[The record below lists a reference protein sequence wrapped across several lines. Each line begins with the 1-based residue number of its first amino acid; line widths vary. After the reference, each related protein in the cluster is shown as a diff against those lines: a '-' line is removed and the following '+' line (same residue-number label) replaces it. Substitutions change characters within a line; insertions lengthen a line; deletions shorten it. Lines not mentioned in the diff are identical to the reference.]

1 MKRPVLVALCLIAV
15 CAIALGQENDATPGG
30 RIKDVKTKLKAA
42 QQQDADYAAQFKNL
56 ESRLDD
62 IKFAADAYKKQ
73 NDRWKQDA
81 DNLNVQIRY
90 HNDHMC
96 TEKCVNGKCDGTCQ
110 WYRDEAERENSGGA
124 QLKQQ
129 ADLLEQIRNNVLRDT
144 QDYAERVKA
153 LAEKS
158 DENTAL
164 IDRLKAQLLDLL
176 GRYDQCRGSI
186 PANCDAPN
194 AVGPDGKPVLKAA
207 CERMHAK
214 CGRMFDGN

>member
-1 MKRPVLVALCLIAV
+1 MKNFSLVLLCLIAV
-15 CAIALGQENDATPGG
+15 CTLALSQGNDGTLGDQ
-30 RIKDVKTKLKAA
+30 IKDVKAKLKAA
-42 QQQDADYAAQFKNL
+42 EQQDADYAAQFKNIGTH
-56 ESRLDD
+56 LDD

-81 DNLNVQIRY
+81 DNLNIQIKY

-96 TEKCVNGKCDGTCQ
+96 TEKCANGKCDGTCQ
-110 WYRDEAERENSGGA
+110 WYRDEATKENSEGA

-129 ADLLEQIRNNVLRDT
+129 AELLDQIRNNVLRDT
-144 QDYAERVKA
+144 NDYVERVKA
-153 LAEKS
+153 LKEKS

-164 IDRLKAQLLDLL
+164 IDRLKAQLTDLL

-186 PANCDAPN
+186 PATCDAPN
-194 AVGPDGKPVLKAA
+194 AVGPDGKPLLKGA
-207 CERMHAK
+207 CEKMHAK